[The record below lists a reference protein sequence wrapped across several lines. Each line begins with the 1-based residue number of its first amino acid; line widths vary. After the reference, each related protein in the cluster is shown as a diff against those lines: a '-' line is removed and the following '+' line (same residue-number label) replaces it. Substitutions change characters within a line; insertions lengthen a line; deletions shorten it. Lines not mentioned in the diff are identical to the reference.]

1 MKKSATLSADGLYR
15 YTLQRCWD
23 EDKPRVFFICL
34 NPSTADAED
43 DDKTVR
49 RIIGFARDWGFGGVL
64 IGNLFALRSR
74 DPSALYKSADPV
86 GPDNDM
92 YLRQMAEQSE
102 LIVAAWGNHGRYLKR
117 SDVVRKMFPMKCLY
131 VNCTGEPRHPL
142 YVTEDEQL
150 KDYA

>member
-1 MKKSATLSADGLYR
+1 M
-15 YTLQRCWD
+15 
-23 EDKPRVFFICL
+23 FFICL
-34 NPSTADAED
+34 NPSTADAEN

-102 LIVAAWGNHGRYLKR
+102 LIVAAWGNHGRYLK
-117 SDVVRKMFPMKCLY
+117 
-131 VNCTGEPRHPL
+131 
-142 YVTEDEQL
+142 
-150 KDYA
+150 